1 MYKKMFISL
10 LFMIFLAGCSQSG
23 SDGDS
28 NPCSSAENIDD
39 PECSK
44 VIDNTGRDNVSLNLD
59 FVSSYFYNRLEKEW
73 KPITKENLD
82 GGLFGVSVPVYSSFL
97 NLDPSEALD
106 LVLIAKSQQDSPER
120 YNEVDFNIIPY
131 IEVQYQSGVEYAFNY
146 IKKDL
151 NGNPV
156 ASVTGK
162 LLVKNNRAILPLV
175 NQILGNQF
183 YASTDPIGKRYIHSI
198 AISAQTKD
206 QQGSNPKI
214 VEFESTLQTPV
225 TDFYVDYD
233 DNMDNFSLSNR
244 FQYYFNGSDNIPN
257 QNFRFFTLRED
268 DEPEAVTVDVRIL
281 FKEKPVLEIEQ
292 ELFFEVPFNLD
303 KFKTTNEVDIVRGE
317 SFYVDKGVLNS
328 NEHFRLKVIMNNQIQ
343 NLTDGREFIVNEL
356 PAGTPWDLEFLYD
369 FRQNESYN
377 SSTGQPLITAY
388 KPTCDEITNKTFNP
402 LQAKQEIATAE
413 QQEGFLSLCHPELNK
428 KIFLSKPE
436 IASTNLE
443 LSDTFY
449 SFFNYVPADNLKNIV
464 GHFNGIRKVKFR
476 LEGCMR
482 VYVKTPT
489 SSNWELKSKT
499 STACIDEGEE
509 NSEGWIYFNAE
520 KEFTINDSLDSFD
533 GVPGLRSLI
542 QSFGSKPIR
551 RTPHFKFN
559 GLVNDTEHIY

>member
-1 MYKKMFISL
+1 MYKNLLISL
-10 LFMIFLAGCSQSG
+10 LFITLVGCSGGSD
-23 SDGDS
+23 SDGD
-28 NPCSSAENIDD
+28 NPCSSAENIDN

-44 VIDNTGRDNVSLNLD
+44 VIDNTGTDNVSLNLD
-59 FVSSYFYNRLEKEW
+59 FKDSYFYNRLEKEW
-73 KPITKENLD
+73 KSVTKENLD
-82 GGLFGVSVPVYSSFL
+82 GGLFGVSVPAYSSFL
-97 NLDPSEALD
+97 NLDPQEALD
-106 LVLIAKSQQDSPER
+106 LVLIADDQQSNQER

-162 LLVKNNRAILPLV
+162 MLVKNNRAILPLV
-175 NQILGNQF
+175 NKMLGNQF
-183 YASTDPIGKRYIHSI
+183 YSSTDPIGKRYIHSI
-198 AISAQTKD
+198 AISAQTKN
-206 QQGSNPKI
+206 QQGSTPRI

-233 DNMDNFSLSNR
+233 DNMDNFSLDDR
-244 FQYYFNGSDNIPN
+244 FSFYFNGTDNIPN

-281 FKEKPVLEIEQ
+281 FKEKPVLEVEQ

-303 KFKTTNEVDIVRGE
+303 KFKTTNEVEVIRGE
-317 SFYVDKGVLNS
+317 SFYVEKVNLNS
-328 NEHFRLKVIMNNQIQ
+328 NDHFRLKVIMNNQIQ
-343 NLTDGREFIVNEL
+343 NLTDGREFIVSEL

-377 SSTGQPLITAY
+377 SQSGQPLITAY
-388 KPTCDEITNKTFNP
+388 KPTCDEITNKSFNP
-402 LQAKQEIATAE
+402 LQAKQEKATAA

-436 IASTNLE
+436 IASTNLD

-449 SFFNYVPADNLKNIV
+449 SYFNYVPADDLKSIV
-464 GHFNGIRKVKFR
+464 GHFNGIRKVKFK

-499 STACIDEGEE
+499 SNACIEEGEE

-520 KEFTINDSLDSFD
+520 KEFTINNDIDNFD

>member
-1 MYKKMFISL
+1 MYKKLLMCFIL
-10 LFMIFLAGCSQSG
+10 LLLTACSGG
-23 SDGDS
+23 SDS
-28 NPCSSAENIDD
+28 NEDPCSSAENIDNS
-39 PECSK
+39 ECTKEINNNGTDS
-44 VIDNTGRDNVSLNLD
+44 VALNLD
-59 FVSSYFYNRLEKEW
+59 FKDTYFYNRLEKEW
-73 KPITKENLD
+73 KTITKANLD
-82 GGLFGVSVPVYSSFL
+82 GGLFGVNVPAYSSFL
-97 NLDPSEALD
+97 NLDPQEALD
-106 LVLIAKSQQDSPER
+106 QVLIATDQKENSER
-120 YNEVDFNIIPY
+120 YNESDYNIIPY
-131 IEVQYQSGVEYAFNY
+131 IEVQYQSGIKYAFNY
-146 IKKDL
+146 VKKDL

-156 ASVTGK
+156 ASVTGE
-162 LLVKNNRAILPLV
+162 LLIKNNRAILPLV
-175 NQILGNQF
+175 NKMLGNQF
-183 YASTDPIGKRYIHSI
+183 YASTDPIGKRYIHSV
-198 AISAQTKD
+198 AISAQATN
-206 QQGSNPKI
+206 QQGSSPKI

-233 DNMDNFSLSNR
+233 DNMDDFNLNNR
-244 FQYYFNGSDNIPN
+244 FSYYFNGSDNIPN

-303 KFKTTNEVDIVRGE
+303 KFKTTNEVEVIRGE
-317 SFYVDKGVLNS
+317 SFYVEKSSLNS
-328 NEHFRLKVIMNNQIQ
+328 TDHFRLKVIMNNQIQ
-343 NLTDGREFIVNEL
+343 NLTDGREFIVSEL

-377 SSTGQPLITAY
+377 SSTGQPFITPY
-388 KPTCDEITNKTFNP
+388 KPTCDEITNKAFNP
-402 LQAKQEIATAE
+402 LLSEQEKKTAK
-413 QQEGFLSLCHPELNK
+413 QQEGFLSLCHPTLNK

-436 IASTNLE
+436 IASTNLD

-449 SFFNYVPADNLKNIV
+449 SYFNYVPADDLKNVV
-464 GHFNGIRKVKFR
+464 GHFNGIRKVKFK

-499 STACIDEGEE
+499 SNACIEDGEE

-520 KEFTINDSLDSFD
+520 KEFTINNDIDRFD

-551 RTPHFKFN
+551 KTPHFKFN
-559 GLVNDTEHIY
+559 GLVNDTEHLY